1 MSAKISREK
10 KASTETIPADIKAV
24 ELAPMG
30 LKRIRWAD
38 ENMPVLRLI
47 RARFEKEQPLQGLR
61 IGACLHV
68 TTETANLVRTL
79 VAGGAKVALCASNP
93 LSTQDDVAASLVV
106 DFGVPV
112 FAIRGEDNETY
123 YRHLKAVL
131 STDPIITM
139 DDGADLVNTLLAR
152 KEPLPKGFLGGTEE
166 TTTGVIRLK
175 SMAAKGVLKF
185 PVVAVNDAETKHMF
199 DNRYGTGQSS
209 MDGIIRATNGL
220 IAGSTLVV
228 AGYGWCGR
236 GVATRAR
243 GLGAHVIVTEIDPTK
258 AIEAAMDGFRVL
270 PMSEAAKLGD
280 FFITVTGNTSVIRR
294 EHFKAMKDN
303 AVVCNSGHF
312 NVELDLVALAEMST
326 RRHQV
331 RENVEQFIL
340 RGNKRVN
347 VLGEGRLVNL
357 ACAEGHPAAVM
368 DMSFANQ
375 ALAAEYMVGH
385 AKSLKKSVYP
395 VPMELDK
402 MVAKLKL
409 EAMGVCIDTL
419 TPQQEEYLNSHEM
432 GT

>member
-1 MSAKISREK
+1 
-10 KASTETIPADIKAV
+10 
-24 ELAPMG
+24 
-30 LKRIRWAD
+30 
-38 ENMPVLRLI
+38 
-47 RARFEKEQPLQGLR
+47 
-61 IGACLHV
+61 
-68 TTETANLVRTL
+68 
-79 VAGGAKVALCASNP
+79 
-93 LSTQDDVAASLVV
+93 
-106 DFGVPV
+106 
-112 FAIRGEDNETY
+112 
-123 YRHLKAVL
+123 
-131 STDPIITM
+131 
-139 DDGADLVNTLLAR
+139 
-152 KEPLPKGFLGGTEE
+152 
-166 TTTGVIRLK
+166 
-175 SMAAKGVLKF
+175 
-185 PVVAVNDAETKHMF
+185 
-199 DNRYGTGQSS
+199 
-209 MDGIIRATNGL
+209 
-220 IAGSTLVV
+220 
-228 AGYGWCGR
+228 
-236 GVATRAR
+236 
-243 GLGAHVIVTEIDPTK
+243 
-258 AIEAAMDGFRVL
+258 MDGFRVM
-270 PMSEAAKLGD
+270 PMSEAAKVGD

-385 AKSLKKSVYP
+385 AKSLKKNVYP

-409 EAMGVCIDTL
+409 EAMGVSIDTL
-419 TPQQEEYLNSHEM
+419 TSQQEEYLNSHEM